1 MTRWLTAA
9 AAIWLLGASSGAFAQ
24 IKTLG
29 TIEVVNNSKGRA
41 LDLRIRP
48 DPGAG
53 IHQYQSSSML
63 LSREV
68 GENAAIG
75 FGIAKVYGRRPTG
88 DLRTGERTVRTRKP
102 AVTFVL
108 KF

>member
-9 AAIWLLGASSGAFAQ
+9 ATIWLLGSSSAFAQ
-24 IKTLG
+24 MKGLG
-29 TIEVVNNSKGRA
+29 TIEVVGELKRRP
-41 LDLRIRP
+41 LDVRLPP
-48 DPGAG
+48 DPGIPTHG
-53 IHQYQSSSML
+53 FQSPSML

-75 FGIAKVYGRRPTG
+75 FGMAKVYGRRATG
-88 DLRTGERTVRTRKP
+88 DMRSGERTVRTRKP

>member
-9 AAIWLLGASSGAFAQ
+9 AAIWLLGSSGAVAQ
-24 IKTLG
+24 VKSLG
-29 TIEVVNNSKGRA
+29 TIEVVGKSAGRT
-41 LDLRIRP
+41 LDPRIRP
-48 DPGAG
+48 DSGGG
-53 IHQYQSSSML
+53 IHQYQSASML

-88 DLRTGERTVRTRKP
+88 DYRVGERTVRTRKP

>member
-9 AAIWLLGASSGAFAQ
+9 AAIWLLGSTDASAQ
-24 IKTLG
+24 MKSLG
-29 TIEVVNNSKGRA
+29 TIEVVGKSTGRA
-41 LDLRIRP
+41 LDLRIRS
-48 DPGAG
+48 DAGAG
-53 IHQYQSSSML
+53 IHQYQSSSVL
-63 LSREV
+63 LSRAV

-75 FGIAKVYGRRPTG
+75 FGIAKVYGRRATG
-88 DLRTGERTVRTRKP
+88 DFRTGERNVRTRKP

>member
-9 AAIWLLGASSGAFAQ
+9 AAIWLLGSSGAFAQ
-24 IKTLG
+24 MKSLG
-29 TIEVVNNSKGRA
+29 TVEVVGHSKGRA

-48 DPGAG
+48 DLGAG
-53 IHQYQSSSML
+53 IDHYQSPSML

-75 FGIAKVYGRRPTG
+75 FGIAKVYGRRATG

>member
-1 MTRWLTAA
+1 MTRWLSAA
-9 AAIWLLGASSGAFAQ
+9 ATIWLLGSSGAIAQ
-24 IKTLG
+24 VKNLG
-29 TIEVVNNSKGRA
+29 TIEVIGKTTGRA

-48 DPGAG
+48 DHGAG
-53 IHQYQSSSML
+53 IHQYQSPSML
-63 LSREV
+63 LSRQV

-75 FGIAKVYGRRPTG
+75 FGIAKVYGRRATG